1 MTEHGVSPARS
12 WLESGDSIVKPHD
25 EKPTLQMES
34 EAKYL
39 SDQQLFLQPRGPV
52 DHHGH
57 RHVGCLFHQGRD
69 EEPAVFADVERGAPE
84 AYVKEGFRDARLEFG
99 ATLDLHRRN
108 FLIRAE
114 KVQLLSVATP

>member
-1 MTEHGVSPARS
+1 MTPLPAAPREGGYSGGVDSRRPLILRAAAPDDGHCVSPARS

-39 SDQQLFLQPRGPV
+39 SDQKLFLQPRGPV

-69 EEPAVFADVERGAPE
+69 EEPAVFADVE
-84 AYVKEGFRDARLEFG
+84 
-99 ATLDLHRRN
+99 
-108 FLIRAE
+108 
-114 KVQLLSVATP
+114 